1 MTRSRPD
8 HSPTAPKI
16 LLLDFWSDHNRG
28 DAAMQIALVDMVRE
42 HAPSAE
48 LTVMAAY
55 GANQWPAFRPEFDET
70 EPRVDGIVGGF
81 RPTFVPFDSKLLRRP
96 LPRKALNGLGA
107 LSAVLLLPL
116 LALAVRRSR
125 WDRLLPRSLR
135 APVRAV
141 RDADLI
147 LWNGRNFRSDSAR
160 REPYEIWTLLY
171 NPLVAA
177 FSAAPIATIGLSIWP
192 LRRRISRWML
202 GGVLKRVSFASA
214 REQSSFERAQRL
226 VGRKRADR
234 VHLLPDLS
242 LGAIPLPDETVDR
255 ADGPATPKRI
265 GVTLVDWVNG
275 GYDARDRY
283 VRALR
288 GAIGTWLEDPD
299 VTVSIIPQVTY
310 DMEATATIEADV
322 LEGLPAERVT
332 IVAGTPT
339 VQSLVEGYSTLD
351 LLVATRMHSAI
362 FATVQG
368 TPVVTIPYDEGGK
381 WGILDMLGARD
392 IDVPFRIATTELLQA
407 KIDDAWGRRHATR
420 EEVRRRLPALRSAVQ
435 ANVTTPLA
443 MHGLLEPT
451 EPSAS

>member
-1 MTRSRPD
+1 M
-8 HSPTAPKI
+8 
-16 LLLDFWSDHNRG
+16 LLDFWSDHNRG

-48 LTVMAAY
+48 VTVMAAY

-81 RPTFVPFDSKLLRRP
+81 RPTFVPFDSKLLRRA
-96 LPRKALNGLGA
+96 LPRKALNGLSVIA
-107 LSAVLLLPL
+107 AVLLLPL
-116 LALAVRRSR
+116 LVLSVRSGR
-125 WDRLLPRSLR
+125 WERLLPRSLR
-135 APVRAV
+135 VPVRAV

-171 NPLVAA
+171 NPLIATFA
-177 FSAAPIATIGLSIWP
+177 SAPIATIGVSIWP
-192 LRRRISRWML
+192 LQRRISRWML
-202 GGVLKRVSFASA
+202 SRVLRRVSFASA
-214 REQSSFERAQRL
+214 REQASFELAQEMMGSRAE
-226 VGRKRADR
+226 R

-242 LGAIPLPDETVDR
+242 LGAIPLPEATGDR
-255 ADGPATPKRI
+255 NGSATPKRI
-265 GVTLVDWVNG
+265 GVTLVDWVNA
-275 GYDARDRY
+275 GYDVRDGY
-283 VRALR
+283 VRAMR
-288 GAIGTWLEDPD
+288 GAITSWLEDPE
-299 VTVSIIPQVTY
+299 VSVSIIPQVTY

-322 LEGLPAERVT
+322 LDGLPAERVT

-339 VQSLVEGYSTLD
+339 VQSLVEAYSTLD

-392 IDVPFRIATTELLQA
+392 IDVPFRLATTERLQA
-407 KIDDAWGRRHATR
+407 KVDEIWSRRHETR
-420 EEVRRRLPALRSAVQ
+420 EEVRSRLPALRNAVQ
-435 ANVTTPLA
+435 DNVRRPLA
-443 MHGLLEPT
+443 MHGMLESQ
-451 EPSAS
+451 EPVAS